1 VVIVILSVQNLLCD
15 SFKGFV
21 FFQKFYG
28 LILIPPWKP
37 KPKEGFVLSIHSTK
51 VVIIGSGFVG
61 ASIAYATLIRG
72 LCNELVLVD
81 IDQEKAAGEAMDL
94 SHGLPFIPPVEIR
107 SGGFEEC
114 EGAEIIVITAGANQK
129 PGETR
134 LDLVQKNA
142 KIMQSILDEV
152 VKYEKN
158 AILIIVSNPVDVLT
172 TYARK
177 VTSLPPEH
185 IIGSGTVLDTAR
197 FRYALSQRFGISA
210 SNIHAYVVG
219 EHGDSEVL
227 LFSSASIAGSTLN
240 SFHENGYSSLERG
253 WRDEIVAEVRRA
265 AYEIISRKGATY
277 YGIGLSCAQ
286 IMQAI
291 LRDEQKVLTVSSL
304 LDDQYHNL
312 GVALSVP
319 SILGKRGVVR
329 RLDLSMDN
337 LEKDLFDNSVQTLQ
351 ESFQEIVTT

>member
-1 VVIVILSVQNLLCD
+1 
-15 SFKGFV
+15 
-21 FFQKFYG
+21 
-28 LILIPPWKP
+28 
-37 KPKEGFVLSIHSTK
+37 LSIHSSK

-61 ASIAYATLIRG
+61 SSIAYATLIRG
-72 LCNELVLVD
+72 LCNELILVD
-81 IDQEKAAGEAMDL
+81 IDRDKAEGEAMDL
-94 SHGLPFIPPVEIR
+94 GHGLPFIPPVEIR
-107 SGGFEEC
+107 AGGFEEC

-142 KIMQSILDEV
+142 KIMQSILDQV
-152 VKYEKN
+152 VKYERN

-172 TYARK
+172 TFARK
-177 VTSLPPEH
+177 ITNLPPEH

-197 FRYALSQRFGISA
+197 FRYTLSQRCGVSA

-227 LFSSASIAGSTLN
+227 LFSSASIAGSPIR
-240 SFHENGYSSLERG
+240 SLCVNCKEACEKD
-253 WRDEIVAEVRRA
+253 WHDQVASEVRKS

-304 LDDQYHNL
+304 IDDHYRDL

-319 SILGKRGVVR
+319 SILGRHGIVR
-329 RLDLSMDN
+329 RLDLQMDSF
-337 LEKDLFDNSVQTLQ
+337 EQELFQKSVKTLQ
-351 ESFQEIVTT
+351 ESLAEIL